1 MSIATLKRKTQ
12 AQYNNSS
19 VGHPQFSLNGTR
31 RSAGYVGQDMLGRSM
46 VRSLSKN
53 GALRGNGGQ
62 CGKYPIHQEVTSPE
76 MACLNDPAVVKPSS
90 LNTNGLIMTK
100 YRWIRRPYPY
110 SSTKSNS
117 YLNLNNQSAYINNLA
132 KKTITDGNNCHVV
145 GPTISKS
152 CDTSKTNY
160 NANINSNRCTNITK
174 PDSYTGALDS
184 SEHIRTINGNCT
196 ENDDFKIPNNICGTP
211 FGKGSANTFTP
222 FNPLLRNIRVPGI
235 IGGTSPIN

>member
-53 GALRGNGGQ
+53 GALRGHGGC
-62 CGKYPIHQEVTSPE
+62 CGKYPTSQIVTSPE
-76 MACLNDPAVVKPSS
+76 MACLNDPSVVKMSS
-90 LNTNGLIMTK
+90 LDTNGLIMTK

-117 YLNLNNQSAYINNLA
+117 YLNLNVQSTYIENLA
-132 KKTITDGNNCHVV
+132 RKAIIDGSNCHVV
-145 GPTISKS
+145 GENVSKS
-152 CDTSKTNY
+152 CNSTMKNY
-160 NANINSNRCTNITK
+160 NANINSSKCTNIAK

-184 SEHIRTINGNCT
+184 SEHIRTIDGKCIAS
-196 ENDDFKIPNNICGTP
+196 DDFKIPNNTHGTP
-211 FGKGSANTFTP
+211 FGKGSVDQFTG
-222 FNPLLRNIRVPGI
+222 FN
-235 IGGTSPIN
+235 